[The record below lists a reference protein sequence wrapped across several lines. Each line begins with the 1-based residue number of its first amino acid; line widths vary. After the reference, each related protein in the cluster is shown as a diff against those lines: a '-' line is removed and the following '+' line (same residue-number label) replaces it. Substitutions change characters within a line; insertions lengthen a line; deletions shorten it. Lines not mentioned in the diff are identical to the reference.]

1 MLWRY
6 RVRCPRGRNG
16 EGWMETV
23 LIIVGIALAVL
34 LLISGTVV
42 VVLNVKLFRR
52 IWNDLDQD

>member
-1 MLWRY
+1 MQ
-6 RVRCPRGRNG
+6 
-16 EGWMETV
+16 TV